1 MTGCIEQPG
10 DGTPVQVGD
19 LCGALGTGA
28 VELEGSLKAVVN
40 QPATMSTLL
49 GDRALRSFPPMPP
62 PFVSEEGKVKAPDAF
77 EKSAQKES
85 ESVSFVGRPISELGG
100 LLVRWFMEVSPL
112 RSQSTGRGISKAV
125 FPLPTSI
132 ELFRDLWPSGSEQV
146 WQWMVCVCSGLNSFW
161 GGPPCNVSKAS
172 ELQRKVMRGLYIEV
186 ERFCEL
192 GLKSVGVDWTTV
204 FAVRGIDY
212 KGEEVKVAKWVT
224 WANIGPAL
232 PKEIGAVPLE
242 EVCSLGCR
250 EYVESFDRFL
260 KPCNLWGKVTQPKVM
275 VEDAAWGEMRAG
287 LVKSGVCCYLEE
299 SEVFH
304 IGSTPLLNGLFGV
317 SKEEWTPENVEI
329 CRLIMNL
336 VPLNELCE
344 PLGGDVDT
352 LPSWGMMNPYFLQ
365 PNENLL
371 ISSEDV
377 KCFFYTMQVPRCWT
391 KFLTFNQVVPDHV
404 LPPEL
409 QGHTTYLASRVLPM
423 GCLNSVSIAQHV
435 HRNLVRWST
444 VEGRAAHVDEAELRK
459 DRSFTVANPC
469 WRVYLDNYD
478 VLEKVEATGM
488 VEVEGTVPGGIL
500 ALRQEYERWEIPR
513 NEKKAVERSSRCE
526 LQGATV
532 DGLRGVAIPK
542 EAKQEKYFSL
552 AITLVQQRK
561 VSQRQMQVVCGGL
574 VYFSMFRR
582 PMLGTLNAVWRFIE
596 SFNNVEAR
604 YQVLPRECKLEL
616 IRYLCL
622 MPLVRMDFR
631 TEVHPMVTCS
641 DASLSGGGVC
651 CSSGLTSVGTM
662 AVEGGLRGER
672 PQPLDSL
679 QVVVIGLFDGI
690 GALRVATE
698 LQGVSVLGYVSVEKE
713 AAARRVVES
722 HYPGVLHYDD
732 VAAVQD
738 EDVRGWSLKFS
749 EGALVLIGAGP
760 PCQGVSGLN
769 ADRKGALRDARSCL
783 YVHVSRITQLVKG
796 HFRWC
801 QVHTLMESVSSMD
814 QADRD
819 HMSRDFG
826 AQPVHIDAG
835 NLSWCHRPRLYWCT
849 WELVEGEGAT
859 LDTSQSVTVWWLVAR
874 QELSE
879 VVEAGWDKV
888 VPTASFPTFTTS
900 RPSSTPGRKPAGLRE
915 CAAHELK
922 RWSNDLHR
930 FPPYQYMDRHRLVN
944 RQGELRVPTV
954 AEREVMLGFP
964 AHYTAG
970 CCSKGDRKKEGYL
983 DRRLT
988 LLGNSSSV
996 PVVGWLLSQLISRLV
1011 GGTPMTPQ
1019 EVVDK
1024 IRPGTA
1030 ESIQGRLVR
1039 LPLRR
1044 AQPGAGSEQELAFK
1058 LCNMVSVKGEDILLT
1073 TPSTQLVK
1081 FHRLRATIPA
1091 KLWRCVVTG
1100 WKWRHGKEHINSL
1113 ELRAILNSVRWR
1125 IEHCGHINRRML
1137 HLTDSLV
1144 CLHALTRGRTSSRRL
1159 RATMSRINALVLC
1172 SNAQFFWAYV
1182 STDTNP
1188 ADKPSRWGSRVKT
1201 KFRNASANFRRR
1213 NRTGASKDAKTTR

>member
-1 MTGCIEQPG
+1 MGCIEQPG

-19 LCGALGTGA
+19 LGGALGTGA

-77 EKSAQKES
+77 EKSAQKEC

-146 WQWMVCVCSGLNSFW
+146 WQWMVCVCTGLNSFW

-192 GLKSVGVDWTTV
+192 GLKSVGVDWTTF

-275 VEDAAWGEMRAG
+275 VEDAAWGEMCSG

-391 KFLTFNQVVPDHV
+391 KFLGFNKVVPDHV

-423 GCLNSVSIAQHV
+423 GFLNSVSIAQHV

-488 VEVEGTVPGGIL
+488 VEVEGTVPEGIL

-532 DGLRGVAIPK
+532 DGHRGVAIPK

-604 YQVLPRECKLEL
+604 YQVLPQECKLEL

-662 AVEGGLRGER
+662 AVEGGLRGQR

-713 AAARRVVES
+713 AAARRVVET

-749 EGALVLIGAGP
+749 QAALVLIGAGP

-769 ADRKGALRDARSCL
+769 ADRKGALHDARSCL

-814 QADRD
+814 QVDRD

-835 NLSWCHRPRLYWCT
+835 TLTWCHRPRLYWCT

-859 LDTSQSVTVWWLVAR
+859 LDTSQMVNVWWLVAR
-874 QELSE
+874 QELAE

-922 RWSNDLHR
+922 QWRNDLHR
-930 FPPYQYMDRHRLVN
+930 FPPYQYMDRHSLIN

-988 LLGNSSSV
+988 LLGNSWSV

-1011 GGTPMTPQ
+1011 GDTPMTPQ

-1058 LCNMVSVKGEDILLT
+1058 LCNMVSMKGEDILLT

-1091 KLWRCVVTG
+1091 KLWRWRVVTG

-1201 KFRNASANFRRR
+1201 KFRNA
-1213 NRTGASKDAKTTR
+1213 